1 MVGERGEMDACMHG
15 LLFSLLSERQS
26 PPSCAHHSVL
36 VLTTLGSHGGPV
48 NRDDA
53 AECCPMHSSMSHAD
67 SIREAVCLYIYLC
80 TCRCAS

>member
-36 VLTTLGSHGGPV
+36 VLTTRGSHGGPV

-53 AECCPMHSSMSHAD
+53 AEFVHVPHRQHPRGGVPVHLFM
-67 SIREAVCLYIYLC
+67 YLP
-80 TCRCAS
+80 TVHHD